1 MPSARPTA
9 RQTTQSQVHMHAATR
24 SPAADSVPERIVN
37 VDRLGNQNLT
47 ITVSRDACF
56 TFNNARTGTSERH
69 CR

>member
-1 MPSARPTA
+1 
-9 RQTTQSQVHMHAATR
+9 
-24 SPAADSVPERIVN
+24 VPERIVN